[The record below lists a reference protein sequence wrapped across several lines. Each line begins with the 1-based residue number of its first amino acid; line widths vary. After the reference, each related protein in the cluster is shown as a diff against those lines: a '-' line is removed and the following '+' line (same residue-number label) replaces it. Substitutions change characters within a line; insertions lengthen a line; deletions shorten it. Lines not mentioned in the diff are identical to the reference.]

1 MLGPIETD
9 NTELRQ
15 QSLIQKPTDLFSC
28 GIIFP
33 KGYTG
38 DPEKNVDRHQNLASE
53 QGDEVSE
60 IDEIPENNS
69 INPAKNKGFVEEDY
83 VDPKDDGEI
92 PDDIINTTEKNQAT
106 FGLSFR
112 SQEKS
117 ELEIS
122 LYFGTYHPVST
133 EIEGKKQTEYKR
145 SENLYKVALTA
156 EKSNGL
162 RKIKSISK
170 DLSLIMLLATI

>member
-1 MLGPIETD
+1 M
-9 NTELRQ
+9 
-15 QSLIQKPTDLFSC
+15 
-28 GIIFP
+28 
-33 KGYTG
+33 
-38 DPEKNVDRHQNLASE
+38 ASE

-92 PDDIINTTEKNQAT
+92 PDDIINTTEKSSNLWT
-106 FGLSFR
+106 IF
-112 SQEKS
+112 SQSRKS

-133 EIEGKKQTEYKR
+133 
-145 SENLYKVALTA
+145 V
-156 EKSNGL
+156 KSRGRNRL
-162 RKIKSISK
+162 SISEAK
-170 DLSLIMLLATI
+170 TCTK